1 MNDKKRRIYGF
12 IIGIAF
18 GLPYSTISQFINGW
32 MLPGIPLFELPIGRV
47 ATVILTSL
55 LMGVLGLMVAWD
67 EESFWGIIGGSL
79 LLVILGS
86 AQAYINS
93 GLSQAVTSF
102 FLFLFTFLP
111 RLIIYL
117 PLAFLFR
124 WALNNL
130 DHSSAP
136 DYRRGLSRPLKVMIV
151 ILTLAVIGGR
161 FSILAPEAR
170 QALQDGNTLVLEG
183 ISARDNGSDLPEPL
197 QVVDGFSAYAKGPYT
212 FEWSSDVDSLP
223 VTRPVADFGVIE
235 SLILVH
241 FENGYLFGCA
251 YTPPSHA
258 PKCINITRVK

>member
-1 MNDKKRRIYGF
+1 MSDKKRRIYGF

-18 GLPYSTISQFINGW
+18 GLSYSTISQFINVW
-32 MLPGIPLFELPIGRV
+32 MLPGIPLFDLLIGRV

-55 LMGVLGLMVAWD
+55 SMGILGVIVAWD
-67 EESFWGIIGGSL
+67 EESFWGLIGGTL
-79 LLVILGS
+79 FLVVLGS

-93 GLSQAVTSF
+93 GSSQAVTSF

-130 DHSSAP
+130 DNSVP
-136 DYRRGLSRPLKVMIV
+136 GYPRGLSRPLKVMAV

-183 ISARDNGSDLPEPL
+183 TTARDSGSELPEPL
-197 QVVDGFSAYAKGPYT
+197 IVVDGFSTYAKGPYT
-212 FEWSSDVDSLP
+212 LEWSSDVDSLP
-223 VTRPVADFGVIE
+223 VTRPIADYGVIE
-235 SLILVH
+235 SLIIFR
-241 FENGYLFGCA
+241 FENEYQFGCA
-251 YTPPSHA
+251 YTPPSRM
-258 PKCINITRVK
+258 PKCINITRVR